1 MNNEI
6 LERVKK
12 HYVLDE
18 IQDNLLLDYITNLQ
32 QEIER
37 LKDFNIKLQATKD
50 RLDKYDKENTLRID
64 KAIEYIKL
72 RKQICERQEN
82 TTGTNILV
90 ELENILRGDKE

>member
-90 ELENILRGDKE
+90 ELENILRGEKE

>member
-1 MNNEI
+1 M
-6 LERVKK
+6 KYK
-12 HYVLDE
+12 
-18 IQDNLLLDYITNLQ
+18 ITNLQ